1 MIFPKNLPGRR
12 SKTSVCTVGVLIVQL
27 VFVAGT
33 FPLQAFD
40 PGIHETVS
48 EDVLRDRGFDADSAD
63 EVGDSNYYTDTF
75 EPSNAAAHA
84 DANQLG
90 AASARLRAKRTTI
103 GDSLNSCKRR
113 DALDALGEALHT
125 VQDTYSHSNAV
136 DNGIAIP
143 DLLGMVNGTAACS
156 PPNFAPGGLVTGYFS
171 VSGYLRGLI
180 PPRNPRGQCSSTP
193 ANACCH
199 YDLNKDNTG
208 AQNGTRH
215 GAALAAAATATGT
228 YLDLVEQDI
237 RNRFSAAQA
246 TQMIKIL
253 KKKQRTVM
261 FVIDDTGSMS
271 TDIAGV
277 RSTVN
282 GLINSFIAGDE
293 APTLGLVSFKDNVN
307 NRGLICDVETLRGQ
321 VNGLFASGGDDCPEA
336 MNSALLSAIFTF
348 PTGRSDIQLQGGQIF
363 SATDASSGDAN
374 LGPQVQAEA
383 SRRGITLDQI
393 LTGDCTSDFSEEGE
407 EAGEQ
412 SQDAAFELSPPT
424 VVTMDAPQLAVRSHT
439 GDPLTSPS
447 ARVQLAALSEQTGGV
462 LFNVARSEVDDVG
475 PALLEIRNLDTAVL
489 VTRRLALAPGV
500 PLTLDIPVDD
510 TIEQVTFLA
519 TSSTAA
525 TRPTLTVTRPN
536 GSPANTT
543 DPDVTARTLSTV
555 VSLAVRT
562 PAVGSWRVVMS
573 GSGTVVLRAFA
584 RTGLRANGLRLLSE
598 DVVPVRPEIE
608 LEDIDGQPLVGD
620 TLAADVRF
628 TTPVADADLSLVR
641 NDGTVVAS
649 PLLLPLDGERRFRAQ
664 LTVPSESSL
673 LLELTGSTL
682 AGNPFVRQ
690 ITSPV
695 LPQTVAIR
703 AEPGVS
709 LGPVG
714 GSAPIDLTITNR
726 STTAGTF
733 VFVVSTPLGWGVTF
747 LTGPVTVEAGATVTL
762 SPGILVNVPAT
773 APLDA
778 RNEML
783 IRLQDINGGTRRNSS
798 SFTVI
803 AGLSN
808 SAPECDAAAASVASL
823 WPPNHDFAP
832 IGIVGVTDPDGD
844 EVSIAVTGI
853 TQDEAVDAPGS
864 GNTAPDGRGVGSAT
878 AEVRAER
885 AGGGNGRV
893 YAISF
898 TAEDGNGGSCSGA
911 VSVGVPK
918 SQGSG
923 AAVDSGQSFDST
935 VNP

>member
-1 MIFPKNLPGRR
+1 MRQTELHLADKARPAASLENNSMGLPKKRPDRR
-12 SKTSVCTVGVLIVQL
+12 SKISALTVGVLIVQL

-33 FPLQAFD
+33 SPLHAFD

-48 EDVLRDRGFDADSAD
+48 ETVLQGRGFDADSAD
-63 EVGDSNYYTDTF
+63 EVGDSNYYTDTA

-90 AASARLRAKRTTI
+90 AASDRLRAKRTTI

-143 DLLGMVNGTAACS
+143 DLLGMVNGSAACN

-171 VSGYLRGLI
+171 VSGYLRGMI
-180 PPRNPRGQCSSTP
+180 SPRNPRGQCSSTP
-193 ANACCH
+193 ANSCCH

-208 AQNGTRH
+208 AQNGGRH
-215 GAALAAAATATGT
+215 GAARAAAGAATGT

-237 RNRFSAAQA
+237 RDHFSAAQA

-321 VNGLFASGGDDCPEA
+321 VNGLFASGGGDCPEA
-336 MNSALLSAIFTF
+336 MNSALLSAVFTF
-348 PTGRSDIQLQGGQIF
+348 PTGRSDMQLQGGQIF
-363 SATDASSGDAN
+363 SATDASSGDAF

-393 LTGDCTSDFSEEGE
+393 LTGDCTTDFSAAAEREEG
-407 EAGEQ
+407 GGQ
-412 SQDAAFELSPPT
+412 SQDAIIEETPT
-424 VVTMDAPQLAVRSHT
+424 VVAMDAPQRAVRSHT

-489 VTRRLALAPGV
+489 VTRRFDLAPGV
-500 PLTLDIPVDD
+500 PFAIDVPVDD

-519 TSSTAA
+519 TSSTTA

-536 GSPANTT
+536 GSPAATT

-555 VSLAVRT
+555 VSLAVKT
-562 PAVGSWRVVMS
+562 PVVGSWRVVMT

-584 RTGLRANGLRLLSE
+584 RTELRANGLRLLSE
-598 DVVPVRPEIE
+598 DIVPVRPEID
-608 LEDIDGQPLVGD
+608 LEDIDGQPLIGE
-620 TLAADVRF
+620 TLFADVRF
-628 TTPVADADLSLVR
+628 TTPVADADLRLVR
-641 NDGTVVAS
+641 NDGTVLDS
-649 PLLLPLDGERRFRAQ
+649 PLLLPLDGERRFRAE

-673 LLELTGSTL
+673 LLELTGRTV

-709 LGPVG
+709 VGPVG
-714 GSAPIDLTITNR
+714 ASAPIDLTITNR
-726 STTAGTF
+726 GTTAGTF
-733 VFVVSTPLGWGVTF
+733 VFIVSTPLGWGGH
-747 LTGPVTVEAGATVTL
+747 LPHRAG
-762 SPGILVNVPAT
+762 
-773 APLDA
+773 
-778 RNEML
+778 
-783 IRLQDINGGTRRNSS
+783 
-798 SFTVI
+798 
-803 AGLSN
+803 
-808 SAPECDAAAASVASL
+808 
-823 WPPNHDFAP
+823 
-832 IGIVGVTDPDGD
+832 
-844 EVSIAVTGI
+844 
-853 TQDEAVDAPGS
+853 
-864 GNTAPDGRGVGSAT
+864 DGRGRSHRDAVAWNP
-878 AEVRAER
+878 RQR
-885 AGGGNGRV
+885 AG
-893 YAISF
+893 
-898 TAEDGNGGSCSGA
+898 D
-911 VSVGVPK
+911 
-918 SQGSG
+918 G
-923 AAVDSGQSFDST
+923 AARRPQRNADPVAGHQRWAAAQQLVVHRHRRLGQLGAG
-935 VNP
+935 V